1 MINGI
6 YKIENKINHCIYI
19 GKAKDIQN
27 RWNQHKSEI
36 KSDKNKTHLYNDMR
50 KYGIENFD
58 FSIIEEMSLEEYN
71 KNGSEREKYWIKY
84 YNSYLNPEHYNE
96 TEGGE
101 GTLGWVPS
109 QEWRDKQSKIKK
121 EWYKTPEGI
130 EKRKK
135 QSEQQKNKAPF
146 KDCTH
151 SSDWKKQHSER
162 MKGENNPAY
171 NTHTNGKRCMC
182 IELYHIFKSTREAEK
197 IMGIS
202 HIGISAACRGKQETA
217 GGYHWRYINI

>member
-1 MINGI
+1 MIGI
-6 YKIENKINHCIYI
+6 YKVTNLINQKVYI
-19 GKAKDIQN
+19 GQSDNIEQRWKRHKTRSINNCGKD
-27 RWNQHKSEI
+27 
-36 KSDKNKTHLYNDMR
+36 YNYAFYRAIR
-50 KYGIENFD
+50 KYGLENFL
-58 FSIIEEMSLEEYN
+58 FEVIEECSKDELN
-71 KNGSEREKYWIKY
+71 QREKYWIKY
-84 YNSYLNPEHYNE
+84 YNSYLNPDHYNE

-135 QSEQQKNKAPF
+135 QSEQQKNKTPF
-146 KDCTH
+146 KDYTH
-151 SSDWKKQHSER
+151 SLDWKKQHSER

-182 IELYHIFKSTREAEK
+182 IELYHIFESTREAEK